1 MCQPCRRTRP
11 CSVEDC
17 ADVALSGYRFCKVH
31 QRQASGSHRKR
42 ARFYGVPYEPIDP
55 VTIFVAHDWQCGIC
69 NGKIDQRLRWPH
81 PRSAVLDH
89 VIPLSASDSPGHV
102 KTNVQ
107 AAHNRCNGIKGDR
120 VALAA

>member
-1 MCQPCRRTRP
+1 MCWPCRRSRP

-17 ADVALSGYRFCKVH
+17 ADVALSGYKLCKAH
-31 QRQASGSHRKR
+31 QRGVSGNHRKR

-55 VTIFVAHDWQCGIC
+55 VAIFVADDWRCGIC
-69 NGKIDQRLRWPH
+69 HGRISQLLRWPH

-89 VIPLSASDSPGHV
+89 VLPLSMPGSPGHV
-102 KTNVQ
+102 KSNVQ

-120 VALAA
+120 VGLAA